1 MRGEQ
6 LFPFEA
12 AVVEAGLGSMMPAYC
27 DVDGVACHASRELLT
42 TILREEWGFDGIVVS
57 DYVGIEMLAT
67 QHRLT
72 ADAAVAAGMALS
84 AGVDIELPRSV
95 AFAEP
100 LLGAI
105 GAGTVSEDLVD
116 TAVARVLRA
125 KLRLGL
131 FEQPY
136 VEAPTAEFLA
146 ELGVDE
152 SRVAQ
157 RLAVRS
163 LVLVENDGVLP
174 LSPGLERVAVIGP
187 IADSARDLLGDYSHL
202 VHIETLLEMRDGDN
216 ALGFPIT
223 DEVVST
229 DELSG
234 IQTVLGAIRERLPA
248 ARVTHAR
255 GCEIREGTDDQLAEA
270 VAVAAGSD
278 VAIVVVGERS
288 GLTFDA
294 TTGESRDRRDLALLG
309 RQEELVL
316 AVAATGTPVILV
328 VVSGRPLALERVAG
342 ASAAVLLAWVP
353 GEAGAAAI
361 ADVLTG
367 RADPGGKLPVTMLR
381 HVGQVPLT
389 YRHHPSGGRSNWKGD
404 HVDGPVAPLWP
415 LGFGLGYTTFEL
427 SSLRVSS
434 TTLATDGGEVLVEV
448 DIANTGQ
455 RSGDEVV
462 QLYVRDEEATVA
474 RPVIEL
480 AGFARVT
487 LTPAERRVVAF
498 RLSAEQFSYV
508 GADGRRV
515 IEPGSVRL
523 MAGTSSASLPLDATL
538 QLTGDTV
545 HLPSRRR
552 FLTQTTVT

>member
-1 MRGEQ
+1 
-6 LFPFEA
+6 
-12 AVVEAGLGSMMPAYC
+12 
-27 DVDGVACHASRELLT
+27 
-42 TILREEWGFDGIVVS
+42 
-57 DYVGIEMLAT
+57 
-67 QHRLT
+67 
-72 ADAAVAAGMALS
+72 
-84 AGVDIELPRSV
+84 
-95 AFAEP
+95 
-100 LLGAI
+100 
-105 GAGTVSEDLVD
+105 
-116 TAVARVLRA
+116 
-125 KLRLGL
+125 
-131 FEQPY
+131 
-136 VEAPTAEFLA
+136 
-146 ELGVDE
+146 
-152 SRVAQ
+152 
-157 RLAVRS
+157 
-163 LVLVENDGVLP
+163 
-174 LSPGLERVAVIGP
+174 
-187 IADSARDLLGDYSHL
+187 
-202 VHIETLLEMRDGDN
+202 
-216 ALGFPIT
+216 
-223 DEVVST
+223 
-229 DELSG
+229 
-234 IQTVLGAIRERLPA
+234 
-248 ARVTHAR
+248 
-255 GCEIREGTDDQLAEA
+255 
-270 VAVAAGSD
+270 
-278 VAIVVVGERS
+278 
-288 GLTFDA
+288 
-294 TTGESRDRRDLALLG
+294 
-309 RQEELVL
+309 L

-487 LTPAERRVVAF
+487 LAPAERRVVAF